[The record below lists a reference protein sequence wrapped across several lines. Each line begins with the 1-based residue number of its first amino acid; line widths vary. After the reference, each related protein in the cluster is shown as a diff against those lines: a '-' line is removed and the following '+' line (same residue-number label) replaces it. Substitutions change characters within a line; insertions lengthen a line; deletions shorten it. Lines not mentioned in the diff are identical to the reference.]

1 MKTETV
7 QITTEFIRLD
17 ALLKF
22 AGVAMSGGEAVGETP
37 SELDGHF
44 QNVAARLL
52 GLVRG
57 GRRSRI
63 IPIKE
68 KAS

>member
-1 MKTETV
+1 
-7 QITTEFIRLD
+7 
-17 ALLKF
+17 
-22 AGVAMSGGEAVGETP
+22 MSRGKAVGETP
-37 SELDGHF
+37 SELDGLF
-44 QNVAARLL
+44 QNFADRLL
-52 GLVRG
+52 ALVRA